1 MVAADHDRRRR
12 RRRRLLWVATVLLVL
27 AGSAVALFPEPD
39 LYRDTA
45 FVTIA
50 ASNPR
55 GPRAGILEFDAGK
68 VDWPE
73 TIARVLKSVRSSQVL
88 TVRVTASSTSRAAA
102 RREVQQAAELIRS
115 TSAAVVSSAQARAQA
130 SVAGG
135 RKGSVSTSSGVRVSA
150 AREETI
156 ARTRPTGRLMVATLL
171 LVCAIAVADALFI
184 TRKGSAQPALA
195 AVIPR
200 PATMPPVPE
209 RAPRPLGVPPAPA
222 VTSSPLPGASPG
234 PPSPRAAWKTA
245 RRPPMP
251 LPTAM
256 PGAVTPAALFSTV
269 PPMAVAPAALLTSAP
284 AVVPLDAP
292 PAAAAA
298 APTVVAPPAPPVAPP
313 EPPAPPSPVPLFP
326 AQRVVAPATSVP
338 PAPAVV
344 APVATTRAAA
354 RPRLVRGPR
363 RVRRARIAATPL
375 DLPNIQI
382 HLLDRD
388 GGLRAIPLLAVKR
401 EETELPGAQDH
412 EGRH

>member
-1 MVAADHDRRRR
+1 MVAADRDRRRR

-27 AGSAVALFPEPD
+27 AGSAVALFPESD

-55 GPRAGILEFDAGK
+55 APRSGILEFDVGK

-73 TIARVLKSVRSSQVL
+73 TIARVLKGVRSSQVL
-88 TVRVTASSTSRAAA
+88 AVRVTASSTSRATA

-115 TSAAVVSSAQARAQA
+115 TSAAVVSSAPARTQA
-130 SVAGG
+130 SVVGG
-135 RKGSVSTSSGVRVSA
+135 RKGAASPSSAVRVSA
-150 AREETI
+150 VREETI
-156 ARTRPTGRLMVATLL
+156 ARTRPTGRLMLATLL
-171 LVCAIAVADALFI
+171 LVCAIAVGDALFI
-184 TRKGSAQPALA
+184 TRRGGAQPALA

-209 RAPRPLGVPPAPA
+209 RVPRPVGVPAAPA
-222 VTSSPLPGASPG
+222 VSSPLPGPVPTPTRARPG
-234 PPSPRAAWKTA
+234 AWKTA

-256 PGAVTPAALFSTV
+256 PGAVTPAALFSPV

-292 PAAAAA
+292 PAVAAAA
-298 APTVVAPPAPPVAPP
+298 TTVVAPPAAPVAPPAPPV
-313 EPPAPPSPVPLFP
+313 PPSPVPLHP
-326 AQRVVAPATSVP
+326 TPRVVAPATSVP
-338 PAPAVV
+338 PPPAVV
-344 APVATTRAAA
+344 APMATTRAAA

-388 GGLRAIPLLAVKR
+388 GGLRAVPLLAVKR
-401 EETELPGAQDH
+401 QEAELPDAQDH